1 MKYLFLLV
9 LASGTLVFAAG
20 EPHYSKFSDP
30 GIWQEKPK
38 PDVVREKEQQ
48 DELCQTF
55 PNAACPTKGDNQTD
69 IQREQQRREDKRRNR
84 PHEEGD

>member
-1 MKYLFLLV
+1 MKYLFLLL
-9 LASGTLVFAAG
+9 LACGHQVFAVDK
-20 EPHYSKFSDP
+20 PHDFNPADP

-84 PHEEGD
+84 LHEEGD